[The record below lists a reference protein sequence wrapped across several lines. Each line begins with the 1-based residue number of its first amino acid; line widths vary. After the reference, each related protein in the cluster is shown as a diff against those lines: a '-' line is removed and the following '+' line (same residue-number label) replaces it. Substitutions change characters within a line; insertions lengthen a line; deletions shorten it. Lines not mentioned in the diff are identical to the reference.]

1 MNTQLN
7 ASQNLYKCLFS
18 HKKTMGRIKT
28 TLTKRT
34 ALKLFTDHKEE
45 FTKDFEKN
53 KAKVTEFADIPSK
66 KIRNIVA
73 GYIARLVKQ
82 EEES

>member
-1 MNTQLN
+1 
-7 ASQNLYKCLFS
+7 
-18 HKKTMGRIKT
+18 MGRIKT

-34 ALKLFTDHKEE
+34 GLRLFNTHKSE
-45 FTKDFEKN
+45 FTKNFEKN
-53 KAKVTEFADIPSK
+53 KGKVEKFADIPSK

-82 EEES
+82 EES